1 MKKLPFIFLLPLLS
15 TVSVAKQ
22 LDFTSF
28 RPHIPTPYE
37 VGYEMERGRIQAMI
51 EYENRKA
58 EEERIRKEEEAY
70 LEACFRKAFW
80 EQGIKNALAY
90 ARKNLSQIGYEYV
103 KNTVKE
109 ERRSGELSKENIA
122 ERILLCTNLEK
133 ELEKEA
139 LPKIKKE
146 LEISKQVLPKI
157 YYQVLV
163 GHIKTMRENR
173 EIERYHNIPE
183 EISKYR
189 NRLVQE
195 IEQKLTKNN

>member
-22 LDFTSF
+22 LNFTSF

-37 VGYEMERGRIQAMI
+37 VGYEMEQGRIQARI
-51 EYENRKA
+51 EYENRK
-58 EEERIRKEEEAY
+58 KEEEEY
-70 LEACFRKAFW
+70 LNVLIKKAFLKQDI
-80 EQGIKNALAY
+80 EDALTY

-109 ERRSGELSKENIA
+109 ERRSGKLSKEDIA
-122 ERILLCTNLEK
+122 KRIRFYANLEK

-183 EISKYR
+183 EISNYR

>member
-15 TVSVAKQ
+15 TVSVAEQ
-22 LDFTSF
+22 LNYKSF
-28 RPHIPTPYE
+28 RPHVPTPYE
-37 VGYEMERGRIQAMI
+37 VGYEMEQGRIQARI
-51 EYENRKA
+51 EYENRK
-58 EEERIRKEEEAY
+58 KEEEEY
-70 LEACFRKAFW
+70 LNVVIKKAFLKQDI
-80 EQGIKNALAY
+80 EDALTY

-109 ERRSGELSKENIA
+109 ERRSGELSKEDIA
-122 ERILLCTNLEK
+122 KRIWLCANLEK

>member
-15 TVSVAKQ
+15 TVSVAEQ
-22 LDFTSF
+22 LNYKSF

-37 VGYEMERGRIQAMI
+37 VGYEMEQGRIQARI
-51 EYENRKA
+51 EYENRK
-58 EEERIRKEEEAY
+58 KEEEEY
-70 LEACFRKAFW
+70 LNVLIKKAFLKQDI
-80 EQGIKNALAY
+80 EDALTY

-103 KNTVKE
+103 KNTVKK
-109 ERRSGELSKENIA
+109 ERRSGELSKEDIA
-122 ERILLCTNLEK
+122 KRIWFYANLEK